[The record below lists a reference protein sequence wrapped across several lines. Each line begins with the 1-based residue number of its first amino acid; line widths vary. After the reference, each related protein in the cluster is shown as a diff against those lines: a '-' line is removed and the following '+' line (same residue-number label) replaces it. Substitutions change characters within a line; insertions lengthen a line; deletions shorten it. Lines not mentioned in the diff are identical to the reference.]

1 MTLAPPA
8 ANLILP
14 YEDGDWRHVAEH
26 IRPADRA
33 ELTALGRLPEQA
45 LLDGVRLSQLCF
57 TIWMGGNPAAV
68 FGATPQGAIWLLGTP
83 AIARHSAWFL
93 RISPGCVNVLH
104 SCSPVLWNW
113 VDARNTVHIR
123 WLRWLGF
130 QFHDPVAAGVNG
142 EMFIPF
148 HKAKP

>member
-1 MTLAPPA
+1 MTPAPLG
-8 ANLILP
+8 ANLVLP
-14 YEDGDWRHVAEH
+14 YEDGDWRYVAEY
-26 IRPADRA
+26 IRSADRA
-33 ELTALGRLPEQA
+33 ELTALGRQPEQS
-45 LLDGVRLSQLCF
+45 LRDGARLSQLCF
-57 TIWMGGNPAAV
+57 TIWMEGNPAAI
-68 FGATPQGAIWLLGTP
+68 FGATSEGAIWLLGTP
-83 AIARHSAWFL
+83 AIERHTVWFL
-93 RISPGCVNVLH
+93 KNSQRWVNLLH

-130 QFHDPVAAGVNG
+130 QFHDPVALGVNG